1 MFIASGPALVAAQC
15 KAGIVGSFPALN
27 ARPAEQ
33 LDVWLTDLQRE
44 LADYQAAH
52 PDKKVGPIA
61 VNQIVHQ
68 SNDRLAHDVEVCV
81 KHQVPIIISSLRA
94 PPQEML
100 DAVHAYGGIVLHDV
114 VSIRHAE
121 KALEAGVDGLILVA
135 AGAGGH
141 AGALSPFALVGEVRK
156 FFDGPIALS
165 GSIATGDAIL
175 AAQAM
180 GADFAYI
187 GSRWLA
193 TQRIERQRRLPRRD
207 RRIGGGRHRLHQPVH
222 RRARQ
227 LPEEI
232 DRGGRAGSG
241 QPAGVGQEQDEFRL
255 RQRQGLARHLGRG
268 PGRRPDGRRADRG
281 GDGGAL
287 DAAVSGGA
295 GAVGHRDSRRPAQA
309 GIQAAGNVQLLHGRC
324 AGTTFSMDA
333 GSHGD
338 VRPPACP
345 HPGSPTAPAGCA
357 SSHAH
362 PCRSRPRTVRDAS
375 GRRYRPA
382 PASCLPRSL
391 SAEHGQDH
399 LGRAHVEQALLHV
412 RPGSRLRRGCRRP
425 R

>member
-1 MFIASGPALVAAQC
+1 MALPTVLQDLSLPVIASPMFIASGPALVAAQC

-33 LDVWLTDLQRE
+33 LDVWLTRLQRE
-44 LADYQAAH
+44 LGDYQEAH

-100 DAVHAYGGIVLHDV
+100 DAVHAYGGIVMHDV

-165 GSIATGDAIL
+165 GAIATGDAIL

-180 GADFAYI
+180 GADLAYI

-193 TQRIERQRRLPRRD
+193 TKESNVSDAYREAIVDSAAADIVYTNLFTGVHGNYLKKSIVAAGLDPENLPVSD
-207 RRIGGGRHRLHQPVH
+207 KSKMSF
-222 RRARQ
+222 
-227 LPEEI
+227 
-232 DRGGRAGSG
+232 GSG
-241 QPAGVGQEQDEFRL
+241 SAKAWRDIWGAGQGVGLMDDVPTVAEMVERL
-255 RQRQGLARHLGRG
+255 K
-268 PGRRPDGRRADRG
+268 
-281 GDGGAL
+281 
-287 DAAVSGGA
+287 
-295 GAVGHRDSRRPAQA
+295 AQY
-309 GIQAAGNVQLLHGRC
+309 QAARE
-324 AGTTFSMDA
+324 
-333 GSHGD
+333 
-338 VRPPACP
+338 R
-345 HPGSPTAPAGCA
+345 
-357 SSHAH
+357 
-362 PCRSRPRTVRDAS
+362 
-375 GRRYRPA
+375 
-382 PASCLPRSL
+382 L
-391 SAEHGQDH
+391 SIK
-399 LGRAHVEQALLHV
+399 
-412 RPGSRLRRGCRRP
+412 
-425 R
+425 